1 MVTKPTD
8 TTPVIVGAGQLT
20 QRERDPQQAVA
31 PMALAAEAAR
41 LALGDSG
48 AGGKLPARLDSI
60 AVTRLFSDSTPR
72 RAHGHGRADNPPLAV
87 AAQLGASPRTAI
99 YMEVG
104 GNTPQKYLHQMAERI
119 HRGEAAA
126 VLLAGAECMATERA
140 AARAGLT
147 LDWQRSDAGSFED
160 RGFGERL
167 VTPHELAHGLGIPV
181 NTYPLFEQ
189 ALRAARGLS
198 VETHLARM
206 GQLLAS
212 LNAVAR
218 RNPHAAWPSPLAAE
232 ALVTPSAENPWLG
245 FPYTRLVNARD
256 NVDQAAA
263 IVLTSAGLARELGI
277 PAERQVF
284 LHGACDLNEKMLMLD
299 RVDYA
304 SSPAMART
312 GGAALE
318 MAGLGLDD
326 IACFDLYSC
335 FASAVEIACE
345 ALGLAEDDPR
355 GLTLTGGLPFFGGPG
370 NNYSMH
376 ALVAA
381 VSRLREAPQSHA
393 LITGNGGILSKHATS
408 ILSAMPPQ
416 LPWQP
421 PETRRLQ
428 AEIDAQPSP
437 PVTERPEGEARIE
450 TCTVMHGREGP
461 QLGIVIARLLD
472 SGARFVA
479 NTPPGDADA
488 WQRLMADD
496 AIGSLGKASHR
507 NGRNLFVP
515 H

>member
-1 MVTKPTD
+1 MHRLNA

-20 QRERDPQQAVA
+20 QREGDPQQALA

-41 LALGDSG
+41 LALADSG
-48 AGGKLPARLDSI
+48 AGTALTAQLDSLV
-60 AVTRLFSDSTPR
+60 VTRLFSDSTPR
-72 RAHGHGRADNPPLAV
+72 RAHGHGRADNPPGAV
-87 AAQLGASPRTAI
+87 AAQLGATPRSRLYAEI
-99 YMEVG
+99 G
-104 GNTPQKYLHQMAERI
+104 GNTPQKYLHLMAERI
-119 HRGEAAA
+119 RRGEAAA
-126 VLLAGAECMATERA
+126 VLLTGAECMATARA
-140 AARAGLT
+140 AVRAGLT
-147 LDWQRSDAGSFED
+147 LDWQRHDAGEFED

-167 VTPHELAHGLGIPV
+167 VTPHELAHGLGIPI

-198 VETHLARM
+198 VQDHLVRM
-206 GQLLAS
+206 GRLLAS

-218 RNPHAAWPSPLAAE
+218 HNPHAAWPSRLAAD
-232 ALVTPSAENPWLG
+232 ALVTPSAQNPWLG

-263 IVLTSAGLARELGI
+263 LVLTSAGLARELGI
-277 PAERQVF
+277 AAERQVF
-284 LHGACDLNEKMLMLD
+284 LHGACDLNDRMLMLD

-304 SSPAMART
+304 RSPAMART
-312 GGAALE
+312 GQAALA

-326 IACFDLYSC
+326 ITWFDLYSC

-345 ALGLAEDDPR
+345 SLGLAEDDPR

-376 ALVAA
+376 ALVEA
-381 VSRLREAPQSHA
+381 VTRLREAPETYA
-393 LITGNGGILSKHATS
+393 LVTGNGGVLSKHTAS
-408 ILSAMPPQ
+408 VLSARPPHR
-416 LPWQP
+416 PWQP
-421 PETRRLQ
+421 PDSRRLQ
-428 AEIDAQPSP
+428 SEIDAEAAP
-437 PVTERPEGEARIE
+437 PVTETPEGEARIE

-479 NTPPGDADA
+479 NTPAGDPAA
-488 WQRLMADD
+488 CQALMTDD
-496 AIGSLGKASHR
+496 AIGSRGRVSPQD
-507 NGRNLFVP
+507 GRNTFIP